1 MCQSACACNQPA
13 LFLVPGVRW
22 GKSRKHYHVILLLN
36 KDTWCSLGDF
46 SEPSSLA
53 TMIQQAWCSALHL
66 ESWQGDGLVHF
77 SRRTP
82 FRKPTS
88 SDARPSS
95 DDTLCL
101 VDVLIP
107 GRLQTKSRV
116 KPRFSGS
123 SVVMWKR
130 CRKPGT
136 EPVIS

>member
-1 MCQSACACNQPA
+1 MY
-13 LFLVPGVRW
+13 G
-22 GKSRKHYHVILLLN
+22 RKHYHVILLLN

-53 TMIQQAWCSALHL
+53 TMIQEAWCSALHL
-66 ESWQGDGLVHF
+66 EPWQGDGLVHF
-77 SRRTP
+77 PGGRLPVNRHRLMLALLPMT
-82 FRKPTS
+82 R
-88 SDARPSS
+88 
-95 DDTLCL
+95 LCR

-107 GRLQTKSRV
+107 GRLQTKSQV
-116 KPRFSGS
+116 KPLCSGS